1 MASYE
6 YPSWGM
12 QYIFYVAL
20 IDQTNGA
27 LFKVDPT
34 IAAGDVKVTKDT
46 GATSDLTVT
55 PVANP
60 AGSSRVQVAL
70 LESEMEAGNIT
81 VTFHDAAGDEW
92 ADLSINIQPEMVKLI
107 ASGES
112 SGGSNN
118 TLVDIGLGAA
128 TDIYDGAQLQF
139 VGGVYAGAKRYITGY
154 DGLGNLTFSPPTAG
168 AISSGQNY
176 NIIGNAGVDAE
187 AILGTPFTEGA
198 TPLADNLSTYWG
210 NAGAATART
219 VDDIDVDLSAAAVDA
234 IWDEELD
241 AGSHNVP
248 NSAAR
253 RLRQLE
259 DFGVYEGGAIW
270 IDTVNGTA
278 GTTDFENGT
287 VYSPVDSIDDAMTI
301 AGSVG
306 LSIFHILPGSAIT
319 LAASADNFA
328 FTGYDYSVNL
338 DGQSCS
344 GASFLN
350 AAIIGNDDGSN
361 ATTTDYVQCQ
371 MGNNTLGKHRL
382 RGCQLSGDIVL
393 AEATDYF
400 WDQCHS
406 GVAGTGT
413 PSVNMEAVAETKNLS
428 IRHYS
433 GGIEFRNFGAG
444 SGTHTASV
452 EGFGQVVLNANCA
465 GGTIAIRGTFTVT
478 DNAGG
483 AVTLSDSARLDQTVV
498 ADLQSVL
505 GTALVESSAVGAL
518 ADNISQFYD
527 IDPTTTK
534 TVDDVGTA
542 VVSLPQTFPAGSDGA
557 QAGTVLPATPNSY
570 TGTTVVDD
578 GVELSITNG
587 SAEIIFNVGASNE
600 PAELN
605 CIVDYTC
612 NTAATMTWQVY
623 DNVTGPGWVTLK
635 TIVKDDIR
643 HSYTYR
649 IPEADRPNL
658 VDGSNDVRMRWV
670 ADGHAS
676 ALAIID
682 YATTICVTE
691 SGSIPTVT
699 EIAIGVDLQLTGT
712 HGEDSWKGI
721 LSLSENIEA
730 VDGTFTIFTLPA
742 TVDYAD
748 NVMKGHYLLIKD
760 VDGNNFGGEM
770 ITAWNNTSKQ
780 ITIANPMTW
789 VEIGDRVEMMVNSP
803 GDIDAILGTRL
814 TETTAGRLAANLS
827 TFYDNADAVTTR
839 TVDDVDNVYSWNGA
853 GPVDA
858 LMEDTDIWS
867 GGGPANEIGGV
878 VQADVINWNGAGPV
892 NALMED
898 TDIWTNGGPVNET
911 AGVVQANL
919 VQVEGQTTNYTRTWL
934 ETFSDIWAAVRG
946 VSTGT
951 AGSQVHKH
959 ADGTTTA
966 FTVTTESD
974 GDRGFVDG
982 P

>member
-1 MASYE
+1 
-6 YPSWGM
+6 
-12 QYIFYVAL
+12 
-20 IDQTNGA
+20 
-27 LFKVDPT
+27 
-34 IAAGDVKVTKDT
+34 
-46 GATSDLTVT
+46 
-55 PVANP
+55 
-60 AGSSRVQVAL
+60 
-70 LESEMEAGNIT
+70 
-81 VTFHDAAGDEW
+81 
-92 ADLSINIQPEMVKLI
+92 
-107 ASGES
+107 
-112 SGGSNN
+112 
-118 TLVDIGLGAA
+118 
-128 TDIYDGAQLQF
+128 
-139 VGGVYAGAKRYITGY
+139 
-154 DGLGNLTFSPPTAG
+154 
-168 AISSGQNY
+168 
-176 NIIGNAGVDAE
+176 
-187 AILGTPFTEGA
+187 
-198 TPLADNLSTYWG
+198 
-210 NAGAATART
+210 
-219 VDDIDVDLSAAAVDA
+219 
-234 IWDEELD
+234 
-241 AGSHNVP
+241 
-248 NSAAR
+248 
-253 RLRQLE
+253 
-259 DFGVYEGGAIW
+259 
-270 IDTVNGTA
+270 
-278 GTTDFENGT
+278 
-287 VYSPVDSIDDAMTI
+287 
-301 AGSVG
+301 
-306 LSIFHILPGSAIT
+306 
-319 LAASADNFA
+319 
-328 FTGYDYSVNL
+328 L

-371 MGNNTLGKHRL
+371 MGSNTLGKHRL

-413 PSVNMEAVAETKNLS
+413 PSVDMEAAAETKNLS

-433 GGIEFRNFGAG
+433 GGIEFKNFGAG

-465 GGTIAIRGTFTVT
+465 GGTIAIRGTLTVT

-557 QAGTVLPATPNSY
+557 QTGTEVLPATPDSY
-570 TGTTVVDD
+570 TGTTAVDD
-578 GVELSITNG
+578 GVELSISNG
-587 SAEIIFNVGASNE
+587 SAEIIFNVGAGNE

-605 CIVDYTC
+605 CVVDYTC

-623 DNVTGPGWVTLK
+623 DNVTGPGWVTLA
-635 TIVKDDIR
+635 TIAKDDIR
-643 HSYTYR
+643 HTHTFR
-649 IPEADRPNL
+649 IPEAQRPDW

-670 ADGHAS
+670 ADGHATS
-676 ALAIID
+676 VAIID
-682 YATTICVTE
+682 YANTICVTE

-712 HGEDSWKGI
+712 HGEKSWKGI
-721 LSLSENIEA
+721 ISLPENIEA

-760 VDGNNFGGEM
+760 VDGNNFGGEV

-827 TFYDNADAVTTR
+827 TFYNNADAATTR

-858 LMEDTDIWS
+858 LMADTDIMS
-867 GGGPANEIGGV
+867 
-878 VQADVINWNGAGPV
+878 
-892 NALMED
+892 
-898 TDIWTNGGPVNET
+898 NGGPIIEVDGIVES
-911 AGVVQANL
+911 NL

-946 VSTGT
+946 PSS
-951 AGSQVHKH
+951 GSATVQTHEK
-959 ADGTTTA
+959 ADATDA
-966 FTVTTESD
+966 FTVTTTPD
-974 GDRGFVDG
+974 GNRGFVDG